1 MGKKRIKKRRGPGKG
16 TSKIPVL
23 LSALFFLGALIS
35 VFFYLFFVEPFGMKP
50 YPYEEFLSNPSAL
63 SIQVSRIDKT
73 IYECLRKNRVP
84 KENIQFVAMIPR
96 NENKM
101 DWDFTELLIKV
112 AKGNSF
118 QELAQSMS
126 KALAALKPEVSYKNE
141 GISGTETI
149 IQVFTLGLYT
159 HKIRFAS
166 GEDQRTQGKDS
177 PRIAIIIDDIGND
190 PDLAQAFLQLE
201 FPVTLS
207 LLPLGP
213 HTGAIVG
220 MAKAR
225 GCEYMLHLP
234 MEPKGYPQ
242 LNPGP
247 GSLFRKMGDDQ
258 IMQILNDDLKRVPGA
273 RGVNNHM
280 GSEFTEDQKK
290 MSLLLREIKKRALFY
305 VDSRT
310 TSQTVAYSVAKS
322 IAVPVASRT
331 VFLDNELSTRAM
343 EFQLGRLLAVAR
355 ESGAAVG
362 ICHPHWETLF
372 FLKKY
377 SHELKVEAKIVPVS
391 QIVG

>member
-1 MGKKRIKKRRGPGKG
+1 MGKKRTKKKRGTGKG

-23 LSALFFLGALIS
+23 LSALFFLGAVIS
-35 VFFYLFFVEPFGMKP
+35 VSFYLFFVQPFGAKT
-50 YPYEEFLSNPSAL
+50 YPYEEFHSNPLPL
-63 SIQVSRIDKT
+63 SIQVSRTDKT

-84 KENIQFVAMIPR
+84 KKNIQFVAVVPR

-112 AKGNSF
+112 AKGDSF

-126 KALAALKPEVSYKNE
+126 KALVALKPEVSDKSE
-141 GISGTETI
+141 GISETEK
-149 IQVFTLGLYT
+149 VFHVFALGYYT

-166 GEDQRTQGKDS
+166 GEGQKIQRKEL

-190 PDLAQAFLQLE
+190 PELAQAFIQLGL
-201 FPVTLS
+201 PVTLS
-207 LLPLGP
+207 LLPLGAY
-213 HTGAIVG
+213 TGAIVG
-220 MAKAR
+220 TAKER

-242 LNPGP
+242 LDPGP
-247 GSLFRKMGDDQ
+247 GSLFRKMEDDQ
-258 IMQILNDDLKRVPGA
+258 ITQILNDDLKRVPGA

-280 GSEFTEDQKK
+280 GSEFTEDQSK
-290 MSLLLREIKKRALFY
+290 MSLLLREIKKRTLFY

-322 IAVPVASRT
+322 IGVPVASRT

-343 EFQLGRLLAVAR
+343 EFQLGRLQAVAR
-355 ESGAAVG
+355 ESGAAIG
-362 ICHPHWETLF
+362 ICHPHWETLL

-377 SHELKVEAKIVPVS
+377 SHELKTEAKIVPVS